1 MFLGDEII
9 VENININ
16 LKTAKMHE
24 SSYCDWRLRFRTHEN
39 DVLFNLPRVNTAF
52 IVNKICVKIS

>member
-16 LKTAKMHE
+16 LKTAKMHLHMVIGDYDLE
-24 SSYCDWRLRFRTHEN
+24 HMKMTCYSIY
-39 DVLFNLPRVNTAF
+39 
-52 IVNKICVKIS
+52 